1 MEKLIYSKFSNER
14 SSQYAIETSI
24 IKDDER
30 KWVVKK
36 PMYAEG
42 KKHFENIKKAYD
54 GLKEMF
60 PDDELAIQPYID
72 QDEGMRFPYI
82 EGNDMEWLLH
92 NTYISKGYEAVFQM
106 IKEYFDMIRQYSSTE
121 IFVKTKEFIQMFGD
135 VEFAKE
141 TKCGKFNNL
150 DYGFAN
156 VIISED
162 KKTLIDY
169 EWTVSFPVPI
179 DFLLYRAL
187 HYYVYTCAESVDL
200 VQNGIFKEIGFED
213 DEVKKYL
220 KMEQNFQ
227 KFISSGKVSLGE
239 LHETMGQKTYNVHEL
254 YSEYRKNETPGMQ
267 VYYDYGD
274 GFLHE
279 NSYFIK
285 PDVDKNGVETICI
298 NNIPE
303 NALRVR
309 IDPRKH
315 ACILKICELK
325 DSQNRDLIC
334 NMDTNGKKMKNDI
347 WIYDV
352 SDPWLVVENDS
363 YSKIMCR
370 VSATAEEYTELVKTT
385 IDNLQDE
392 LNIYKNKY
400 NNSINDYNDIINSTS
415 WKITEPFRKIRNRK

>member
-24 IKDDER
+24 IKDDEK

-42 KKHFENIKKAYD
+42 NKHFENIKKAYD
-54 GLKEMF
+54 GLKGMF
-60 PDDELAIQPYID
+60 PDVELEIQPYID

-82 EGNDMEWLLH
+82 EGKDMEWLLH

-106 IKEYFDMIRQYSSTE
+106 IKAYFDMIRKYSSTE

-135 VEFAKE
+135 VEFAQD

-169 EWTVSFPVPI
+169 EWTVSFPVPV

-200 VQNGIFKEIGFED
+200 VQNGIFERLGFKQEEIE
-213 DEVKKYL
+213 KYL
-220 KMEQNFQ
+220 KMEQNFH
-227 KFISSGKVSLGE
+227 KFISAGKVSLNE

-285 PDVDKNGVETICI
+285 PDVDENGVETICI
-298 NNIPE
+298 SDIPN

-309 IDPRKH
+309 IDPRKES
-315 ACILKICELK
+315 AILSVVKFDADNDKSLQEV
-325 DSQNRDLIC
+325 
-334 NMDTNGKKMKNDI
+334 MDTNGRRLNDNSVYVFDVMDPWFVVKNENFGNIVLSVSGKVESYTNDI
-347 WIYDV
+347 VDQIEANKHLKDKV
-352 SDPWLVVENDS
+352 NKIEN
-363 YSKIMCR
+363 
-370 VSATAEEYTELVKTT
+370 EYNEV
-385 IDNLQDE
+385 
-392 LNIYKNKY
+392 
-400 NNSINDYNDIINSTS
+400 INSTS
-415 WKITEPFRKIRNRK
+415 WKITEPLRKLRNR

>member
-169 EWTVSFPVPI
+169 EWTVSIPVPI

-200 VQNGIFKEIGFED
+200 VQNGIFERIGFKED
-213 DEVKKYL
+213 EIEKYL
-220 KMEQNFQ
+220 KMEQNFH
-227 KFISSGKVSLGE
+227 KFISAGKVSLNE

-254 YSEYRKNETPGMQ
+254 YNFYCKNEIRNMQ
-267 VYYDYGD
+267 VYYDYGN

-285 PDVDKNGVETICI
+285 PEIDGNGVETIFI
-298 NNIPE
+298 KDIPK

-309 IDPRKH
+309 IDPRKE
-315 ACILKICELK
+315 CSILSLIKFTADNDKEL
-325 DSQNRDLIC
+325 QEI
-334 NMDTNGKKMKNDI
+334 MDTNACEINDDN
-347 WIYDV
+347 IYVFDV
-352 SDPWLVVENDS
+352 VDPWFVVKNENFS
-363 YSKIMCR
+363 NIVLSVSGKTERYISKVAAQIR
-370 VSATAEEYTELVKTT
+370 ENSNLKDKVNIVEKEYNEV
-385 IDNLQDE
+385 
-392 LNIYKNKY
+392 
-400 NNSINDYNDIINSTS
+400 INSTS
-415 WKITEPFRKIRNRK
+415 WKITEPLRKLRNR